1 MERKDTVKK
10 EDERFLNLSK
20 KSYMDGCY
28 LQYLENAVYSILGT
42 CFHSIYCRMVL
53 RSIGVYTKCYDYEC
67 SSCSTSLLLPLP
79 VTPPP
84 TPPPPPQH

>member
-28 LQYLENAVYSILGT
+28 LQYLENAVYYLV
-42 CFHSIYCRMVL
+42 H
-53 RSIGVYTKCYDYEC
+53 D
-67 SSCSTSLLLPLP
+67 STAYIAAWC
-79 VTPPP
+79 
-84 TPPPPPQH
+84 